1 MSGDSP
7 VWVGLLDLDED
18 GAVVGVSGDPRP
30 DHHQFPAREPDI
42 SVVGCTRYRPEHVR
56 GCLTAFRNSKW
67 RDRLEMKK

>member
-7 VWVGLLDLDED
+7 VWVGLLDLGED
-18 GAVVGVSGDPRP
+18 GAVDGVSGDSRA
-30 DHHQFPAREPDI
+30 DHQRFPARGPDI
-42 SVVGCTRYRPEHVR
+42 SVVRCTRNRPELLR